1 MPRLVCLC
9 LFALVDEGCLFMEE
23 HEGVAEG
30 ARESW
35 GTCSG
40 APDHHGGLTG
50 GALEDPG
57 AGEMLGLLEEDFH

>member
-1 MPRLVCLC
+1 
-9 LFALVDEGCLFMEE
+9 MEE